1 MKSSN
6 FLPLFFC
13 LSAIALLS
21 TSCEIE
27 TLKDK
32 YEDRII
38 GIWEFEEVK
47 KLKLFDNQ
55 TITDDYEE
63 TLLEFMPDRTV
74 NILDKNAMTVLAS
87 GTWDMDD
94 TSYSDGT
101 STNSYVTLETRFDD
115 NYNGVDYTFE
125 KAAINRFKNSELCF
139 QEGKF
144 SKNKR
149 VELRRD

>member
-101 STNSYVTLETRFDD
+101 SSSTYVTLETRFDD

-125 KAAINRFKNSELCF
+125 KAAISRFKNGELCF